1 MQGQLKRPIG
11 GGASSVSNK
20 FKDLSKERPSVGD
33 TLEKADREENLA
45 AELEKAFRRARRSR
59 DSCGC

>member
-1 MQGQLKRPIG
+1 MQGQLKRPTG
-11 GGASSVSNK
+11 GGGPATSNK

-33 TLEKADREENLA
+33 TIERAEREKNLA
-45 AELEKAFRRARRSR
+45 VELEKAFRRARRSQ